1 MRVRVGRLLGAG
13 SGLGGITTYR
23 LSGVGSRRDRIRIA
37 WSNFSTERDSESSS
51 WRRSQRGM
59 KYAAHSPISTA

>member
-1 MRVRVGRLLGAG
+1 M
-13 SGLGGITTYR
+13 TTYR
-23 LSGVGSRRDRIRIA
+23 WSAVGSRRDRIRIA

-59 KYAAHSPISTA
+59 K